1 MLESTIKNSKEQI
14 ELLDMQMTYN
24 YQNYLND
31 FSEKIEEPTICLDT
45 PYENIIPSLE
55 KGKL

>member
-1 MLESTIKNSKEQI
+1 
-14 ELLDMQMTYN
+14 MQMTYN
-24 YQNYLND
+24 YHAHLDD
-31 FSEKIEEPTICLDT
+31 FSEKIEEPMICLDT